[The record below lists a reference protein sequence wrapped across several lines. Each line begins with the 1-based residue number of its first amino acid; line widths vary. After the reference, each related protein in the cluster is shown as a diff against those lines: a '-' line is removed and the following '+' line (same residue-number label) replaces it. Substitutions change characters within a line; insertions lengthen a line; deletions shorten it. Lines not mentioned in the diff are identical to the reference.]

1 MTSYRLDIDVLR
13 AFAVFAVVIFHSS
26 INLLPNGYLGVDI
39 FFVISG
45 FIITRNLSENYL
57 KNNKFSIIN
66 FYIRRI
72 KRIFP
77 LLFFVVTTTLLAV
90 SFFYVT
96 SLHAIFLT
104 GGYSLFGISNI
115 YFLFEENTNRYLQ
128 EIVRNPLNHTW
139 SLGIEEQFYLIF
151 PLVFA
156 LIIKFFKLR
165 FINFAI
171 MFFGLLTIIGLINSL
186 FFINEINF
194 FSSFYSPFTRFW
206 EISAGST
213 IYFLTK
219 SVKINPN
226 FSYYLSYF
234 LFLLLIL
241 FILFFSY
248 LDIRYYQEIAIV
260 VLLTSLLIFFLT
272 FSTSIKFFKSKVLA
286 YFGKLSFG
294 IYLWHLPILFF
305 LQLATDN
312 DLLKIIF
319 TLSAAIIF
327 SFLSYKFIENPARY
341 SIKYDKFLKRLIPIS
356 PLLFLVIFFNIQPSS
371 NLFNYVV
378 TKSEHLLTRNLS
390 VTDTSIL
397 QNNTDINEFIYNN
410 NSISACSEKQE
421 NLNFDKNYYLDNCL
435 IKKNNGTLVHIMGD
449 STALAFAPM
458 ILNSSLKSD
467 LIISSRS
474 NVPFTPNLNSIND
487 FTLPNKETIRLKEK
501 FIENS
506 INLNRIISN
515 EYPSNIVI
523 ITSIYSDY
531 MNRKQIVNENNVFIN
546 DDNRYK
552 FFQDQ
557 LLKLVKKFD
566 DSHSVIFIPD
576 VFIPKLTLAE
586 CISLPI
592 AINNNCHNPSI
603 DDVIINRQKT
613 IEAMKN
619 IEVQFENVYIFDLQD
634 TFCDE
639 KCDYFYQENYAFSND
654 RYHITVEASSFLSK
668 AFNDFLSFNN
678 ISP

>member
-45 FIITRNLSENYL
+45 FIITKNLSENYL

-77 LLFFVVTTTLLAV
+77 LLFFVVTTTLVAV

-165 FINFAI
+165 FINFAV
-171 MFFGLLTIIGLINSL
+171 MFFGLLTIKGLINSL

-248 LDIRYYQEIAIV
+248 LDIRY
-260 VLLTSLLIFFLT
+260 
-272 FSTSIKFFKSKVLA
+272 
-286 YFGKLSFG
+286 
-294 IYLWHLPILFF
+294 
-305 LQLATDN
+305 
-312 DLLKIIF
+312 
-319 TLSAAIIF
+319 
-327 SFLSYKFIENPARY
+327 
-341 SIKYDKFLKRLIPIS
+341 
-356 PLLFLVIFFNIQPSS
+356 
-371 NLFNYVV
+371 
-378 TKSEHLLTRNLS
+378 
-390 VTDTSIL
+390 
-397 QNNTDINEFIYNN
+397 
-410 NSISACSEKQE
+410 
-421 NLNFDKNYYLDNCL
+421 
-435 IKKNNGTLVHIMGD
+435 
-449 STALAFAPM
+449 
-458 ILNSSLKSD
+458 
-467 LIISSRS
+467 
-474 NVPFTPNLNSIND
+474 
-487 FTLPNKETIRLKEK
+487 
-501 FIENS
+501 
-506 INLNRIISN
+506 
-515 EYPSNIVI
+515 
-523 ITSIYSDY
+523 
-531 MNRKQIVNENNVFIN
+531 
-546 DDNRYK
+546 
-552 FFQDQ
+552 
-557 LLKLVKKFD
+557 
-566 DSHSVIFIPD
+566 
-576 VFIPKLTLAE
+576 
-586 CISLPI
+586 
-592 AINNNCHNPSI
+592 
-603 DDVIINRQKT
+603 
-613 IEAMKN
+613 
-619 IEVQFENVYIFDLQD
+619 
-634 TFCDE
+634 
-639 KCDYFYQENYAFSND
+639 
-654 RYHITVEASSFLSK
+654 
-668 AFNDFLSFNN
+668 
-678 ISP
+678 